1 MTPDGW
7 LPVTSGES
15 GDRVWR
21 RPDGGAFAKQAGP
34 GRAELLAGERDRLV
48 WLERAGFTAAPRVV
62 DWDGG
67 TLVMTG
73 LPGVP
78 ASALGGDDL
87 MAAWPSIADT
97 IAALHALP
105 VADCPFERGLAVM
118 AARARAVVARDAVNP
133 DFLPDEDRDL
143 GAAPLLARVTAELPA
158 RLAQEAASRV
168 VVHGDACLPN
178 IMVDPATLRCTG
190 LIDLGRLGVA
200 DRYADL
206 ALLVANSAESW
217 SSPGQAAQ
225 AVDLLFSGL
234 GVASIDG
241 GRLQFYLRLDP
252 LTWG

>member
-7 LPVTSGES
+7 LPVTAGES

-21 RPDGGAFAKQAGP
+21 RPDGRAFAKQAGP
-34 GRAELLAGERDRLV
+34 GRADLLAGERDRLV
-48 WLERAGFTAAPRVV
+48 WLERAGFAAAPRVV

-67 TLVMTG
+67 TLVMTA

-78 ASALGGDDL
+78 AGDLDGDDL
-87 MAAWPSIADT
+87 MAAWPSIAAT
-97 IAALHALP
+97 IGALHALP
-105 VADCPFERGLAVM
+105 AADCPFDRGLHAM
-118 AARARAVVARDAVNP
+118 AARARDVVARDAVNP
-133 DFLPDEDRDL
+133 DFLPDEDR
-143 GAAPLLARVTAELPA
+143 GISAAQLLARVTAELPA
-158 RLAQEAASRV
+158 RLAQEASSQV

-178 IMVDPATLRCTG
+178 IMVDPATSACTG

-206 ALLVANSAESW
+206 ALLVANSADSW
-217 SSPGQAAQ
+217 SSPAQAAQ
-225 AVDLLFSGL
+225 ALDLLFSGL
-234 GVASIDG
+234 DIASIDG